1 MKHLLSSRILW
12 ALSAAIALT
21 GTAIAA
27 SLFESADAV
36 ASPASLIIDTRPVFW
51 DPENPRDI
59 KAGKLTYVGGL
70 ELTSE
75 HPDFGGLSA
84 LIIGKTGDAFIAVSD
99 QGNWIT
105 ADLQSDGDKP
115 ISISG
120 GLVGPIIS
128 PDGTPFS
135 GKHESDTEGLA
146 VPLGTDPRT
155 APVLVSFERHH
166 RIRQFNL
173 ARDGFEARAEVVP
186 DFGTLTNLINN
197 KGLEALTYLADGSL
211 LALSEESLNADGHI
225 VGVRLTETHATPV
238 LLRQHLPY
246 MLTDLATLP
255 NGDIV
260 TLERHYSVL
269 AGVSLLM
276 RRIPAAALEDSAP
289 LDGEVLLEANNS
301 RSIDN
306 MEGLSIRQTADG
318 TSLLYLI
325 SDNNFNPLQRTL
337 LLVFALQD

>member
-27 SLFESADAV
+27 GLFEGADAV
-36 ASPASLIIDTRPVFW
+36 ASPTSLTIDARPVFW
-51 DPENPRDI
+51 DPENPRDT

-84 LIIGKTGDAFIAVSD
+84 LIVGETGDAFIAVSD

-120 GLVGPIIS
+120 GLVAPLIS
-128 PDGTPFS
+128 SDGTPFF
-135 GKHESDTEGLA
+135 GKYESDAEGLA
-146 VPLGTDPRT
+146 VPRGADPRT
-155 APVLVSFERHH
+155 TPILVSFERHH
-166 RIRQFNL
+166 RIRRFDL
-173 ARDGFEARAEVVP
+173 AADGFEARAEPVP
-186 DFGTLTNLINN
+186 DFGTLANLTNN
-197 KGLEALTYLADGSL
+197 KGLEALTYLVDGSL
-211 LALSEESLNADGHI
+211 LALSEETLDADGHI
-225 VGVRLTETHATPV
+225 IGVRLTETHATPV

-255 NGDIV
+255 NGDVV
-260 TLERHYSVL
+260 TLERHYSML
-269 AGVSLLM
+269 AGVSILM
-276 RRIPAAALEDSAP
+276 RRIPAASLEDNAP